1 MRFEA
6 VTIKDIAKALGV
18 STSTVSRALRGSHE
32 INEETK
38 QMVQAYADRM
48 QYQPN
53 PIARSLKESS
63 SKAIGVIVPEIDN
76 TFFAQAL
83 TGIDAFAHQR
93 GYHVVIFQSF
103 ESYDREIRNTQQL
116 VSRRVD
122 GLLVSLSS
130 QTKDLSHFRLLQER
144 GLPIV
149 FFDRV
154 PESLEA
160 HTVTANNFQGTYE
173 AIRHLLAQGRKRIA
187 HITSKPWLSTTKERL
202 AGHQA
207 ALREQGLPFNESYA
221 KYCANGGMVA
231 SEVEEAVKDLLALPE
246 KPDALFTASD
256 RITNAA
262 LLALRQA
269 GVSIP
274 EDLALVGF
282 TNLAIAELL
291 QPALSAVSQPARQM
305 GQTATELIIKLIES
319 KKPVTAFERKVLDT
333 ELVVRASS
341 KC

>member
-1 MRFEA
+1 MKFET
-6 VTIKDIAKALGV
+6 VTIKDIAKALGI

-103 ESYDREIRNTQQL
+103 ESYDREIRNAQQL

-130 QTKDLSHFRLLQER
+130 QTNDLSHFRMLQER

-173 AIRHLLAQGRKRIA
+173 AVRHLLAQGRRRIA

-207 ALREQGLPFNESYA
+207 ALREQGLPFDESYA

-231 SEVEEAVKDLLALPE
+231 AEVEEAVKELLALPE
-246 KPDALFTASD
+246 PRTPSSRPATGSRMPRSWPCGRRGCASP
-256 RITNAA
+256 RTWRWWAS
-262 LLALRQA
+262 RTWP
-269 GVSIP
+269 SP
-274 EDLALVGF
+274 SCSS
-282 TNLAIAELL
+282 
-291 QPALSAVSQPARQM
+291 PPSAPSASPPARW
-305 GQTATELIIKLIES
+305 ARRPL
-319 KKPVTAFERKVLDT
+319 
-333 ELVVRASS
+333 SS
-341 KC
+341 SSG